1 MLIARAPVR
10 ISFAGGGTD
19 LEAYYAEHG
28 GMVVSTT
35 IDKYF
40 YVFLTPNH
48 GGSLQ
53 LTSSDYRA
61 FYRHA
66 NGHLL
71 LWDGDLRLPKAV
83 LHEFGIDE
91 GLSIFLASEV
101 PPGTGLG
108 SSSTVAVALVKA
120 LSTYVGRPMSR
131 CEIAELAC
139 RIEIDKLG
147 EPIGRQDQYAAA
159 FGGINAIYFEATGT
173 EVERLEISV
182 GARRALEESLLLFFT
197 GSSRHASQILRQQRE
212 SIGRREPAVVES
224 LHFMR
229 AAALEC
235 RQRLLAA
242 DVEGLGALLDRCWSE
257 KKRLARG
264 ISNPQIDHW
273 YEVARSHGALGGKVT
288 GAGGGGFLLLV
299 CPPKCQTV
307 LTEALEREALYRM
320 DFHLEDAGAKVLT
333 NTSSCLRMEA
343 AVA

>member
-40 YVFLTPNH
+40 YVFITPNQ

-61 FYRHA
+61 FYRHT
-66 NGHLL
+66 NGEPL
-71 LWDGDLRLPKAV
+71 LWDGDLRLPKAI
-83 LHEFGIDE
+83 LHEFGIDG

-101 PPGTGLG
+101 PSGTGLG
-108 SSSTVAVALVKA
+108 SSSTVAVALIKA
-120 LSTYVGRPMSR
+120 LSTYVGRPVSR
-131 CEIAELAC
+131 HEVAATAC
-139 RIEIDKLG
+139 YIEIDKLG

-159 FGGINAIYFEATGT
+159 FGGINAIYFEARGT
-173 EVERLEISV
+173 DVERLELSPP
-182 GARRALEESLLLFFT
+182 ARQALGESLLLFFT
-197 GSSRHASQILRQQRE
+197 GSSRRASQILHQQRE
-212 SIGRREPAVVES
+212 SVSRRDPTVVEA
-224 LHFMR
+224 LHFMK
-229 AAALEC
+229 AAASEC
-235 RQRLLAA
+235 RELLLAA
-242 DVEGLGALLDRCWSE
+242 DIEGLGGLLHRCWLQ

-264 ISNPQIDHW
+264 ISNPQIDQW
-273 YEVARSHGALGGKVT
+273 YEVARQHGALGGKVT

-299 CPPKCQTV
+299 CPPERQAA
-307 LTEALEREALYRM
+307 LTEALQREGLYRM
-320 DFHLEDAGAKVLT
+320 DFCLEDAGAKVLT
-333 NTSSCLRMEA
+333 NTSSLSPTEV

>member
-19 LEAYYAEHG
+19 FEAYYAQHG
-28 GMVVSTT
+28 GMVVSVT

-40 YVFLTPNH
+40 YVFITPNP

-61 FYRHA
+61 FYRHT
-66 NGHLL
+66 NGEPL
-71 LWDGDLRLPKAV
+71 LWDGDLRLPKAI
-83 LHEFGIDE
+83 LHEFGIDG

-120 LSTYVGRPMSR
+120 LSTYVGRPVSR
-131 CEIAELAC
+131 REVAEMAC
-139 RIEIDKLG
+139 YIEIDKLG

-159 FGGINAIYFEATGT
+159 FGGINAIRFEASGT
-173 EVERLEISV
+173 EVERLELSPP
-182 GARRALEESLLLFFT
+182 ARRALEGGLLLFFT
-197 GSSRHASQILRQQRE
+197 GSSRQASQILHQQRG
-212 SIGRREPAVVES
+212 SVSRREPGVLEA
-224 LHFMR
+224 LHFLK
-229 AAALEC
+229 AAASEC

-242 DVEGLGALLDRCWSE
+242 DIEGLGALLDRCWRE

-273 YEVARSHGALGGKVT
+273 YELARRHGAQGGKVT

-299 CPPKCQTV
+299 CPPEYQAA
-307 LTEALEREALYRM
+307 LTEALEREGLYRM

-333 NTSSCLRMEA
+333 NTSSWSKVEA

>member
-28 GMVVSTT
+28 GMVVSAT

-61 FYRHA
+61 FYRHSD
-66 NGHLL
+66 GHLL
-71 LWDGDLRLPKAV
+71 LWDGDLCLPKAV
-83 LHEFGIDE
+83 LHEFGIDG

-108 SSSTVAVALVKA
+108 SSSTVAVALIKA

-131 CEIAELAC
+131 REIAELAC
-139 RIEIDKLG
+139 HIEIDKLG

-159 FGGINAIYFEATGT
+159 FGGINAIYFEGTGT

-182 GARRALEESLLLFFT
+182 PARRALEESLLLFFT
-197 GSSRHASQILRQQRE
+197 GSSRHSSQILHQQRE
-212 SIGRREPAVVES
+212 ALCRREPAILES
-224 LHFMR
+224 LHVMR
-229 AAALEC
+229 AAASEC
-235 RQRLLAA
+235 RRRLLAA
-242 DVEGLGALLDRCWSE
+242 DIEGLGALLDRCWRE
-257 KKRLARG
+257 KRRLARG

-273 YEVARSHGALGGKVT
+273 YEAARRHGALGGKVT

-299 CPPKCQTV
+299 CPPGCQAV
-307 LTEALEREALYRM
+307 LTEALEQEGLYRM
-320 DFHLEDAGAKVLT
+320 DFHLEDAGAKVLR
-333 NTSSCLRMEA
+333 NSSSWLRMEA
-343 AVA
+343 GVA

>member
-28 GMVVSTT
+28 GMVVSAT

-53 LTSSDYRA
+53 LTSSDYRG

-71 LWDGDLRLPKAV
+71 LWDGDLRLPKAI
-83 LHEFGIDE
+83 LHEFSID
-91 GLSIFLASEV
+91 GGMSIFLASEV

-131 CEIAELAC
+131 HEIAETAC

-159 FGGINAIYFEATGT
+159 FGGINAIYFEAAGT
-173 EVERLEISV
+173 EVERLDISV
-182 GARRALEESLLLFFT
+182 PARRALEESLLLFFT

-212 SIGRREPAVVES
+212 SICRGEPAVLES
-224 LHFMR
+224 LQFMR
-229 AAALEC
+229 AAASEC
-235 RQRLLAA
+235 RRRLLAA
-242 DVEGLGALLDRCWSE
+242 DIEGLGALLDRCWSE
-257 KKRLARG
+257 KRRLARD
-264 ISNPQIDHW
+264 ISNSQIDHW
-273 YEVARSHGALGGKVT
+273 YEVARCRGALGGKVT

-299 CPPKCQTV
+299 CLPGCQAV
-307 LTEALEREALYRM
+307 LTEALEREGLYRM
-320 DFHLEDAGAKVLT
+320 DFRLEDAGAKVLR
-333 NTSSCLRMEA
+333 NSWSWLPMEA

>member
-19 LEAYYAEHG
+19 LEAYYAEYG
-28 GMVVSTT
+28 GMVVSAT
-35 IDKYF
+35 IDRYF
-40 YVFLTPNH
+40 YVFLTPDQ

-53 LTSSDYRA
+53 LTSSDYRV
-61 FYRHA
+61 FYRHSK
-66 NGHLL
+66 GDPL
-71 LWDGDLRLPKAV
+71 LWDDDLRLPKAV
-83 LHEFGIDE
+83 LHEFDIDG

-120 LSTYVGRPMSR
+120 LSTYIGRPMSR
-131 CEIAELAC
+131 DEVADAAC

-159 FGGINAIYFEATGT
+159 FGGINAIYFESKGT
-173 EVERLEISV
+173 QVERLELSPSV
-182 GARRALEESLLLFFT
+182 RQALEGSLLLFFT
-197 GSSRHASQILRQQRE
+197 GSSRRAAQILQEQRGSIRRQE
-212 SIGRREPAVVES
+212 SMVLEA
-224 LHFMR
+224 LHYMK
-229 AAALEC
+229 AAASEC
-235 RQRLLAA
+235 RQRLLTA
-242 DVEGLGALLDRCWSE
+242 DVEGFGALLDRCWVE

-273 YEVARSHGALGGKVT
+273 YEVARRHGALGGKIT

-299 CPPKCQTV
+299 CSPDRQATV
-307 LTEALEREALYRM
+307 TEALKQKGLYRM

-333 NTSSCLRMEA
+333 NTSAWLRTEA

>member
-19 LEAYYAEHG
+19 LEAYYADYG
-28 GMVVSTT
+28 GMVVSAT

-40 YVFLTPNH
+40 YVFLTPDQ
-48 GGSLQ
+48 GGNLQ
-53 LTSSDYRA
+53 ITSSDYRV
-61 FYRHA
+61 FYRHS
-66 NGHLL
+66 NGDPL

-91 GLSIFLASEV
+91 SLSIFLASEV

-131 CEIAELAC
+131 DEVADTAC
-139 RIEIDKLG
+139 RIEIDKLE

-159 FGGINAIYFEATGT
+159 FGGVNAICFESGGT
-173 EVERLEISV
+173 TVERLELSPSM
-182 GARRALEESLLLFFT
+182 RQALEGSLLLFFT
-197 GSSRHASQILRQQRE
+197 GSSRRASQILSEQRGSVRRQE
-212 SIGRREPAVVES
+212 SAVLEA
-224 LHFMR
+224 LHYMK
-229 AAALEC
+229 AAASEC

-242 DVEGLGALLDRCWSE
+242 DIEGLGALLDRCWAE

-273 YEVARSHGALGGKVT
+273 YEVARSHGTLGGKVT

-299 CPPKCQTV
+299 CPWHCQAAVTK
-307 LTEALEREALYRM
+307 ALEKEGLYRM
-320 DFHLEDAGAKVLT
+320 GFHLEDAGAKVLT
-333 NTSSCLRMEA
+333 NTSSWLQAEA

>member
-28 GMVVSTT
+28 GMVVSAT

-40 YVFLTPNH
+40 YVFITRNQ

-61 FYRHA
+61 FYRHM
-66 NGHLL
+66 NGEPL
-71 LWDGDLRLPKAV
+71 LWDGDLRLPKAI
-83 LHEFGIDE
+83 LHEFGING

-108 SSSTVAVALVKA
+108 SSSTVAVALIKA
-120 LSTYVGRPMSR
+120 LSTYVGRPASR
-131 CEIAELAC
+131 HEVAEMAC
-139 RIEIDKLG
+139 FIEIDKLE

-159 FGGINAIYFEATGT
+159 FGGINAIYFETAGT
-173 EVERLEISV
+173 EVERLELPPP
-182 GARRALEESLLLFFT
+182 AREALGESLLLFFT
-197 GSSRHASQILRQQRE
+197 GSSRRASQILHQQRG
-212 SIGRREPAVVES
+212 SVSRRDPGVVEA
-224 LHFMR
+224 LHFMKS
-229 AAALEC
+229 AASEC
-235 RQRLLAA
+235 RERVLAA
-242 DVEGLGALLDRCWSE
+242 DIEGLGALLHRCWVQ

-264 ISNPQIDHW
+264 ISNPQIDGW
-273 YEVARSHGALGGKVT
+273 YEVARRHGALGGKVT

-299 CPPKCQTV
+299 CPPERQAD
-307 LTEALEREALYRM
+307 LTDALEREGLYRM
-320 DFHLEDAGAKVLT
+320 DFCLEDAGAKVLT
-333 NTSSCLRMEA
+333 NTSFWSPREA

>member
-28 GMVVSTT
+28 GMVVSAT

-40 YVFLTPNH
+40 YVFLTPDQ

-53 LTSSDYRA
+53 VSSSDYQA
-61 FYRHA
+61 FYRHD

-71 LWDGDLRLPKAV
+71 LWDGDLRLPKAI
-83 LHEFGIDE
+83 LHEFGIDG
-91 GLSIFLASEV
+91 GLSIFLASEI

-108 SSSTVAVALVKA
+108 SSSTVSVALVKA
-120 LSTYVGRPMSR
+120 LSTYVGRSMSR
-131 CEIAELAC
+131 HEIAEMAC

-159 FGGINAIYFEATGT
+159 FGGINAIYFEDTGT
-173 EVERLEISV
+173 GVERLEISMA
-182 GARRALEESLLLFFT
+182 ARRALEESLVLFFT
-197 GSSRHASQILRQQRE
+197 GSSRQASQILHQQR
-212 SIGRREPAVVES
+212 GALCRREPAVLES

-229 AAALEC
+229 EAASEC
-235 RQRLLAA
+235 RRRLLAA
-242 DVEGLGALLDRCWSE
+242 DIDGLGALLDRCWSE
-257 KKRLARG
+257 KKRLAHD
-264 ISNPQIDHW
+264 ISNPRIDHW
-273 YEVARSHGALGGKVT
+273 YGVAHRHGALGGKVT

-299 CPPKCQTV
+299 CPPGRQAV
-307 LTEALEREALYRM
+307 LTEALEREGLYRM

-333 NTSSCLRMEA
+333 NTSSWLRTEA
-343 AVA
+343 TVA

>member
-28 GMVVSTT
+28 GMVVSAT

-40 YVFLTPNH
+40 YVFLTPNQ

-66 NGHLL
+66 NGDLL
-71 LWDGDLRLPKAV
+71 LWDGDLRLPKAI
-83 LHEFGIDE
+83 LHEFGIE
-91 GLSIFLASEV
+91 GGLSIFLASEV

-120 LSTYVGRPMSR
+120 LSTYAGRPMSR
-131 CEIAELAC
+131 QEIAELAC
-139 RIEIDKLG
+139 HIEIDKLG

-159 FGGINAIYFEATGT
+159 FGGINAIYFEGAGT
-173 EVERLEISV
+173 QVERLEISV
-182 GARRALEESLLLFFT
+182 PGRRALEQSLLLFFT
-197 GSSRHASQILRQQRE
+197 GSSRHASQILREQSGALR
-212 SIGRREPAVVES
+212 RREHTCLES
-224 LHFMR
+224 LHFMK
-229 AAALEC
+229 AAASEC
-235 RQRLLAA
+235 RRRLLAA
-242 DVEGLGALLDRCWSE
+242 DIEGLGDLLHQCWSE
-257 KKRLARG
+257 KKKLARG

-273 YEVARSHGALGGKVT
+273 YEVALRYGALGGKVT

-299 CPPKCQTV
+299 CPLGCQAV
-307 LTEALEREALYRM
+307 LTEALEREGLYRM
-320 DFHLEDAGAKVLT
+320 DFHLEDAGAKVLR
-333 NTSSCLRMEA
+333 NSSSWLGMEV

>member
-19 LEAYYAEHG
+19 LEAYYAQHG
-28 GMVVSTT
+28 GMVVSAT

-40 YVFLTPNH
+40 YVFLTPDQ

-53 LTSSDYRA
+53 ITSSDYRA

-66 NGHLL
+66 NGGLL
-71 LWDGDLRLPKAV
+71 LWDGDLRLPKAI
-83 LHEFGIDE
+83 LHEFGIDG

-131 CEIAELAC
+131 REIAELAC

-159 FGGINAIYFEATGT
+159 FGGINAIYFEAGGT
-173 EVERLEISV
+173 EVERLEIPV
-182 GARRALEESLLLFFT
+182 QARRPLEDCLLLFFT
-197 GSSRHASQILRQQRE
+197 GSSRHASQILRQQRD
-212 SIGRREPAVVES
+212 SVRCREPAVLES
-224 LHFMR
+224 LHFMK
-229 AAALEC
+229 AAASEC
-235 RQRLLAA
+235 RERLLAA
-242 DVEGLGALLDRCWSE
+242 DIEGLGALLDRCWNE

-273 YEVARSHGALGGKVT
+273 YEVARRYGALGGKVT

-299 CPPKCQTV
+299 CPSERQAV
-307 LTEALEREALYRM
+307 LTEVLEREGLYRM

-333 NTSSCLRMEA
+333 NTSSWLRMEA